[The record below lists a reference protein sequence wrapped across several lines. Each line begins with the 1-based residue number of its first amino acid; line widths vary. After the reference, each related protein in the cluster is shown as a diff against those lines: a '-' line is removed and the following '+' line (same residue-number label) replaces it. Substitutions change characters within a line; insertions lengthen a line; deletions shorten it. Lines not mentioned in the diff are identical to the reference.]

1 MLLSNVH
8 IWNYRLLLDTNIH
21 LDEALTLIVGKN
33 NAGKTSFLSILQR
46 ILSGRKDLDFA
57 DYPIQCRSTLYEVLW
72 KVVKGKISID
82 KAKDLIPK
90 TAIQFDIDYS
100 NEAEDEY
107 LGALS
112 PFIIDL
118 DINNNIAR
126 ILVEYQSILSDTII
140 SEITDKIS
148 LLKVTNPTAISKKS
162 SEIIAISNYLSTN
175 FNKIFEI
182 SVKAINPTNPS
193 VFQIREVS
201 HLRDVFIFKRISAER
216 GLDELDNHDKKP
228 IGQVMERI
236 FQDGVI
242 PFEENITKKIEKL
255 KAYVEQESIKAQDE
269 INKLLEEIITKMIRF
284 GYPTAEDLQLKATT
298 QILLKDNIIKDTD
311 LAYSISGEN
320 ETLPSSHNGLGYK
333 NLIKI
338 VFLLQEFAQEIKK
351 NSLSAIPLLFLEE
364 PEAHMHPQLQT
375 VFVKYI
381 SEVLEGFTGNKI
393 QILISTHS
401 SYIANSV
408 PFTQVR
414 YFKRLKECVICKN
427 LTDFYNN
434 CQNDEE
440 KQNNLQFLHKYMTI
454 SRCDLYFCD
463 KAILVE
469 GAAERL
475 LIPDMIN
482 KCDQAGLF
490 NTKSP
495 TLASQYCSIIEVGG
509 AYAHR
514 FFDFI
519 DFLGIPTLILTDID
533 FVTSKGKKCLKDK
546 AKRTSNATIMKWCH
560 DKLNIP
566 LSTTV
571 KIEDVYKLISDDK
584 LTNGFRHIEFQKEEN
599 GYHARSLEEAIMNVN
614 RELYGISHSDS
625 NFSFDSEKQ
634 KKTNFSLQLLT
645 DDVFL
650 EYQTPSYIV
659 DGLIWL
665 NNQEKIVY
673 PVTIT
678 VKEKRKQNLT
688 IKTIKD

>member
-1 MLLSNVH
+1 MFLNNVH

-21 LDEALTLIVGKN
+21 LDESLTLIVGKN

-46 ILSGRKDLDFA
+46 ILSGKKDLDFA
-57 DYPIQCRSTLYEVLW
+57 DYPIACRNTLYEIIW
-72 KVVKGKISID
+72 KTSNGKISID
-82 KAKDLIPK
+82 EAKDLIPK

-126 ILVEYQSILSDTII
+126 ILIEYQTTLSDSII
-140 SEITDKIS
+140 SEINDKIS
-148 LLKVTNPTAISKKS
+148 QLKVTKPTANSKKRNEIIVISK
-162 SEIIAISNYLSTN
+162 YLSAN
-175 FNKIFEI
+175 FNKLFEI
-182 SVKAINPTNPS
+182 TVKAINPTNPS
-193 VFQIREVS
+193 VFQIREIS
-201 HLRDVFIFKRISAER
+201 HLRDVFIFKKISAER
-216 GLDELDNHDKKP
+216 GLDELENHDKKP

-242 PFEENITKKIEKL
+242 PFEDNINEKIEKL
-255 KAYVEQESIKAQDE
+255 KEYVEQESIKAQDE
-269 INKLLEEIITKMIRF
+269 INKLLEEIIQKMIRF
-284 GYPTAEDLQLKATT
+284 GYPTAEDLQLKART
-298 QILLKDNIIKDTD
+298 QIVLKDNIIKDTD
-311 LAYSISGEN
+311 LAYSTSGEN
-320 ETLPSSHNGLGYK
+320 ETLPSTHNGLGYK

-375 VFVKYI
+375 VFIKYI
-381 SEVLEGFTGNKI
+381 SDVLKGFAGNKI
-393 QILISTHS
+393 QIMISTHS
-401 SYIANSV
+401 SYIANTV
-408 PFTQVR
+408 PFKQVR

-427 LTDFYNN
+427 LTDFFNN

-440 KQNNLQFLHKYMTI
+440 KKDNLQFLHKYMTI

-463 KAILVE
+463 KAVLVE

-509 AYAHR
+509 AYAHK

-533 FVTSKGKKCLKDK
+533 FVTLHGNNC
-546 AKRTSNATIMKWCH
+546 MKE
-560 DKLNIP
+560 K
-566 LSTTV
+566 
-571 KIEDVYKLISDDK
+571 
-584 LTNGFRHIEFQKEEN
+584 Q
-599 GYHARSLEEAIMNVN
+599 
-614 RELYGISHSDS
+614 RELPM
-625 NFSFDSEKQ
+625 
-634 KKTNFSLQLLT
+634 QL
-645 DDVFL
+645 
-650 EYQTPSYIV
+650 
-659 DGLIWL
+659 
-665 NNQEKIVY
+665 
-673 PVTIT
+673 
-678 VKEKRKQNLT
+678 
-688 IKTIKD
+688 

>member
-1 MLLSNVH
+1 MFLRNIH
-8 IWNYRLLLDTNIH
+8 IWNYRLLLDTNVR
-21 LDEALTLIVGKN
+21 LDESLTLIVGKN
-33 NAGKTSFLSILQR
+33 NAGKTSFLTIMQR
-46 ILSGRKDLDFA
+46 ILSGKKDLDFD
-57 DYPIQCRSTLYEVLW
+57 DYPLACRNELYETIW
-72 KVVKGKISID
+72 EAIKGKISID
-82 KAKDLIPK
+82 KAKDKTPK

-112 PFIIDL
+112 SFIIDL

-126 ILVEYQSILSDTII
+126 ILVEYQITLSDSII
-140 SEITDKIS
+140 SEINDKINH
-148 LLKVTNPTAISKKS
+148 LKVIKPTANSKKRNEIIVISK
-162 SEIIAISNYLSTN
+162 YLSAN
-175 FNKIFEI
+175 FNRLFEVT
-182 SVKAINPTNPS
+182 VKAVNPTNPS
-193 VFQIREVS
+193 VFQMREIS
-201 HLRDVFIFKRISAER
+201 HLKDVFIFKKISAER
-216 GLDELDNHDKKP
+216 GLDELENHDKKP

-236 FQDGVI
+236 FQSDI
-242 PFEENITKKIEKL
+242 LSFEDNINEKIQKL
-255 KAYVEQESIKAQDE
+255 KKYVEDESIKAQDE
-269 INKLLEEIITKMIRF
+269 INKLLDEIIKKMIRF

-311 LAYSISGEN
+311 LAYSTSGKA
-320 ETLPSSHNGLGYK
+320 ETLPSTHNGLGYK

-338 VFLLQEFAQEIKK
+338 VFLLHEFAQDIKK

-381 SEVLEGFTGNKI
+381 SEVLEGFSGNKV
-393 QILISTHS
+393 QIIISTHS
-401 SYIANSV
+401 SYIANTV
-408 PFTQVR
+408 PFNRVR
-414 YFKRLKECVICKN
+414 YFKKLKERVICKN
-427 LTDFYNN
+427 LSDFYDN
-434 CQNDEE
+434 CENNDE
-440 KQNNLQFLHKYMTI
+440 KKTNLQFLHKYMTI

-475 LIPDMIN
+475 LIPDMII
-482 KCDQAGLF
+482 KCDKSDLF
-490 NTKSP
+490 KSKSP

-533 FVTSKGKKCLKDK
+533 FVTSKGNNCLKDK
-546 AKRTSNATIMKWCH
+546 AKRTSNATIMKWCR

-566 LSTTV
+566 LSTSV

-614 RELYGISHSDS
+614 RNLYDISQSD
-625 NFSFDSEKQ
+625 NTFSFDSENQ
-634 KKTNFSLQLLT
+634 KKTDFSLQLLT
-645 DDVFL
+645 DEDYL
-650 EYQTPSYIV
+650 GYQIPSYII

-665 NNQEKIVY
+665 NNKDRVVY
-673 PVTIT
+673 PVEIT
-678 VKEKRKQNLT
+678 VKEKNKRNLT
-688 IKTIKD
+688 IKIIKD

>member
-1 MLLSNVH
+1 MFLNNVH
-8 IWNYRLLLDTNIH
+8 IWNYRLLIDTKIH
-21 LDEALTLIVGKN
+21 LDESLTLIVGKN

-46 ILSGRKDLDFA
+46 ILSGKKDLDFA
-57 DYPIQCRSTLYEVLW
+57 DYPIACRNTLYEIIW
-72 KVVKGKISID
+72 KTVNGKINID
-82 KAKDLIPK
+82 EAKDLIPK
-90 TAIQFDIDYS
+90 TAIQLDIDYS
-100 NEAEDEY
+100 NKAEDEY

-118 DINNNIAR
+118 DINNNTAR
-126 ILVEYQSILSDTII
+126 ILVEYQTVLSDSII
-140 SEITDKIS
+140 SDITDKINQ
-148 LLKVTNPTAISKKS
+148 LKVTKPTAKSKKNN
-162 SEIIAISNYLSTN
+162 EIIVISNYLSTN
-175 FNKIFEI
+175 FNRLFEI
-182 SVKAINPTNPS
+182 TVKAINPTNPS
-193 VFQIREVS
+193 VFQIREIS
-201 HLRDVFIFKRISAER
+201 HLRDVFIFKKISAER
-216 GLDELDNHDKKP
+216 GLDELENHDKKP

-236 FQDGVI
+236 FQDGII
-242 PFEENITKKIEKL
+242 PFEDNINEKIEKL
-255 KAYVEQESIKAQDE
+255 KEYVEQESIKAQDE
-269 INKLLEEIITKMIRF
+269 INKLLEEIIKKMIRF

-320 ETLPSSHNGLGYK
+320 ETLPSTHNGLGYK

-381 SEVLEGFTGNKI
+381 SDVLEGFAGNKI
-393 QILISTHS
+393 QIMISTHS
-401 SYIANSV
+401 SYIANTV

-434 CQNDEE
+434 CKNDEE
-440 KQNNLQFLHKYMTI
+440 KNNNLQFLHKYMTI

-482 KCDQAGLF
+482 KCDQNGLF
-490 NTKSP
+490 NSKTP

-533 FVTSKGKKCLKDK
+533 FVTRYGTTCMKDK
-546 AKRTSNATIMKWCH
+546 AKRTSNATIMKWCR

-566 LSTTV
+566 LSTSV

-599 GYHARSLEEAIMNVN
+599 EYHARSLEEAIMNVN
-614 RELYGISHSDS
+614 RGLYGISNSD
-625 NFSFDSEKQ
+625 NAFSFDSKSQ

-645 DDVFL
+645 S
-650 EYQTPSYIV
+650 ENYSGYQVPSYIV

-665 NNQEKIVY
+665 NNQDKVVY
-673 PVTIT
+673 PVEIT
-678 VKEKRKQNLT
+678 VKEKNKRNLT
-688 IKTIKD
+688 IKKIKD

>member
-1 MLLSNVH
+1 MFIKNVH

-21 LDEALTLIVGKN
+21 LDETLTLIVGKN
-33 NAGKTSFLSILQR
+33 NSGKTSFLSILQR
-46 ILSGRKDLDFA
+46 ILSGKKDLDFA
-57 DYPIQCRSTLYEVLW
+57 DYPIACREKLYKIIW
-72 KVVKGKISID
+72 KAVNKKISID

-107 LGALS
+107 LGSLS

-126 ILVEYQSILSDTII
+126 ILIEYQNILSDSII

-148 LLKVTNPTAISKKS
+148 QLTSSTADGRKCNEIIVISK
-162 SEIIAISNYLSTN
+162 YLSIN
-175 FNKIFEI
+175 FNRLFEI
-182 SVKAINPTNPS
+182 AVKAINPINPS
-193 VFQIREVS
+193 VFQIRELS
-201 HLRDVFIFKRISAER
+201 LLRDVFIFKKISAER
-216 GLDELDNHDKKP
+216 GLDELENHEKRP

-236 FQDGVI
+236 FQDGVS
-242 PFEENITKKIEKL
+242 PFENSINEKIEEL
-255 KAYVEQESIKAQDE
+255 KEYVEQESIKAQDK
-269 INKLLEEIITKMIRF
+269 INSLLEEIITKMIRF

-298 QILLKDNIIKDTD
+298 QILLKDNIIKETD

-427 LTDFYNN
+427 LTDFYNT

-645 DDVFL
+645 DDDFL

>member
-1 MLLSNVH
+1 MFLQNVH

-21 LDEALTLIVGKN
+21 LDDSLTLIVGKN

-46 ILSGRKDLDFA
+46 ILSGKKDLDFA
-57 DYPIQCRSTLYEVLW
+57 DYPIACRNTLYEIIW
-72 KVVKGKISID
+72 KIVKGKINID
-82 KAKDLIPK
+82 EAKDLIPK

-126 ILVEYQSILSDTII
+126 ILVEYQVILSDSII
-140 SEITDKIS
+140 SEINDKLS
-148 LLKVTNPTAISKKS
+148 QLKVTKPTANSKKRNEIIVISKH
-162 SEIIAISNYLSTN
+162 LSTN
-175 FNKIFEI
+175 FSRLFEI
-182 SVKAINPTNPS
+182 TVKAINPTNPS
-193 VFQIREVS
+193 VFQIREIS
-201 HLRDVFIFKRISAER
+201 HLRDVFIFKKISAER
-216 GLDELDNHDKKP
+216 GLDELENHDKKP

-236 FQDGVI
+236 FQDGVL
-242 PFEENITKKIEKL
+242 PFEDNINEKIEKL
-255 KAYVEQESIKAQDE
+255 KEYVERESIKAQDE
-269 INKLLEEIITKMIRF
+269 INKLLEEIIKKMIRF

-311 LAYSISGEN
+311 LAYSISGED
-320 ETLPSSHNGLGYK
+320 ETLPSTHNGLGYK

-381 SEVLEGFTGNKI
+381 SEVLEGFAGNKI
-393 QILISTHS
+393 QIMISTHS
-401 SYIANSV
+401 SYIANTV
-408 PFTQVR
+408 PFKQVR

-427 LTDFYNN
+427 LTDFFDD
-434 CQNDEE
+434 CQNNEE
-440 KQNNLQFLHKYMTI
+440 KKVNLQFLHKYMTI

-495 TLASQYCSIIEVGG
+495 TLASQYCSIIEVSG
-509 AYAHR
+509 AYAHK

-533 FVTSKGKKCLKDK
+533 FVNLRGNNCMKDK
-546 AKRTSNATIMKWCH
+546 AKRTSNATIMKWCR

-566 LSTTV
+566 LSTSV

-599 GYHARSLEEAIMNVN
+599 GYHARSLEESIMNVN
-614 RELYGISHSDS
+614 RKLYGISHSD
-625 NFSFDSEKQ
+625 NTFSFNSKNQ

-645 DDVFL
+645 DDDFL
-650 EYQTPSYIV
+650 GYQIPSYIV

-665 NNQEKIVY
+665 NNQDRVVY
-673 PVTIT
+673 PVNIT
-678 VKEKRKQNLT
+678 VKEKNKRKLT

>member
-140 SEITDKIS
+140 TEITDKIS
-148 LLKVTNPTAISKKS
+148 LLKVTNPTAKSKKS

-298 QILLKDNIIKDTD
+298 QILLKDNIIKDTV

-427 LTDFYNN
+427 LTDFYNT

-509 AYAHR
+509 AYAHK

-519 DFLGIPTLILTDID
+519 DFLGIPALILTDID
-533 FVTSKGKKCLKDK
+533 FVTLHGKNCLKDK
-546 AKRTSNATIMKWCH
+546 AKRTSNATIMKWCR

-566 LSTTV
+566 LSISV

-614 RELYGISHSDS
+614 RDLYSISHSDS
-625 NFSFDSEKQ
+625 TFSFDSENQ

-645 DDVFL
+645 DDDYL
-650 EYQTPSYIV
+650 DYQTPSYIV

-665 NNQEKIVY
+665 NNQDKVVY

-678 VKEKRKQNLT
+678 VKEKKKRKLT
-688 IKTIKD
+688 LKTIKD